1 MFGQTTAGET
11 AMAFG
16 DDDIKDETA
25 LALSGG
31 GFRATLFH
39 IGALRRLVEI
49 GALMHIDRISSVSGG
64 SIIAGVLAHV
74 WPALK
79 ADPSVATFE
88 RLVSAP
94 LRAFCAMNIDVAAGA
109 EGALSPFET
118 AADVV
123 ERQYR
128 KHLFD
133 TTLDKLPNAP
143 VFTFNST
150 NMMTGRSFRLSK
162 KYMGDYRL
170 GLVRNPT
177 LPLARAVAASSA
189 FPPFFSPVIID
200 EPGTFEA
207 VDGADLNGD
216 PHYTSKLYL
225 ADGGMY
231 DNLGLE
237 TVWNRCKT
245 VLVSDAGAPFSVG
258 PTVEQDWLRQ
268 TMRALDV
275 ATDQSRALRKR
286 ALIADF
292 KAGARAGAYWGI
304 DAHITRY
311 GLPPALRVND
321 ALTAPLARIRTRLNA
336 FDDREQGLLINWGY
350 VLTDTA
356 IRSHAPQLARTL
368 TAPAWPCPETPLG

>member
-1 MFGQTTAGET
+1 
-11 AMAFG
+11 MAFG
-16 DDDIKDETA
+16 DNVIKDETA

-39 IGALRRLVEI
+39 IGSLRRLVEI

-64 SIIAGVLAHV
+64 SIIAGVLANV

-79 ADPSVATFE
+79 ADPSVMAYD

-94 LRAFCAMNIDVAAGA
+94 LRAFCRMNIDVAAGA
-109 EGALSPFET
+109 EGAASPFET

-133 TTLDKLPNAP
+133 TSLDKLPDTP
-143 VFTFNST
+143 VFTINST
-150 NMMTGRSFRLSK
+150 NMATGRSFRFSK
-162 KYMGDYRL
+162 KYLADYRL
-170 GLVRNPT
+170 GMIRNPT

-200 EPGTFEA
+200 KPGKFEP
-207 VDGADLNGD
+207 VKGADLNGN
-216 PHYTSKLYL
+216 PAYTKKLYL
-225 ADGGMY
+225 ADGGVY

-258 PTVEQDWLRQ
+258 PTIEQDWIRQ
-268 TMRALDV
+268 SMRALDV
-275 ATDQSRALRKR
+275 ATDQSRGLRKR

-292 KAGARAGAYWGI
+292 DAKVRAGTYWGI
-304 DAHITRY
+304 DTNITAYKVAGVLKTR
-311 GLPPALRVND
+311 PEITD
-321 ALTAPLARIRTRLNA
+321 PLARIRTRLNA
-336 FDDREQGLLINWGY
+336 FTDTEQAQLINWGY
-350 VLTDTA
+350 ALTDA
-356 IRSHAPQLARTL
+356 AVRCYAPQLVVKTV
-368 TAPAWPCPETPLG
+368 APAWPCPEAPLG